1 MQPLLP
7 SPSSAPAS
15 CVSILLPIM
24 LTKEDSDARPAP
36 LLATQEICPVSCIL
50 MPFTVKELLLASI
63 EKRSEERTKRSFRNQ
78 VTEGVGNPLLTGQKR
93 RTINPSTTRKSCP
106 MVTMASSMPCTPI
119 TRPLDDWISG
129 FSTATDE
136 KVYKTPILN
145 HFETSQRALP
155 APDKGR

>member
-1 MQPLLP
+1 
-7 SPSSAPAS
+7 
-15 CVSILLPIM
+15 M
-24 LTKEDSDARPAP
+24 LTKEDSDACPAP
-36 LLATQEICPVSCIL
+36 LLATQETCPVSCIL

-136 KVYKTPILN
+136 KVYK
-145 HFETSQRALP
+145 
-155 APDKGR
+155 